1 MPVLSLATS
10 PIVSYDALTKCLA
23 ILAVYI
29 IFVIFCYCTLVHH
42 RRSSQSSTYS
52 RETSR
57 LISGYHPNTVPIIR
71 VVAPESRPT
80 SARTQSFPQPPP
92 IYGRGAQPAVKT
104 PVTTDHE
111 RNLYRSGSVLA
122 PPGLESPVRHS
133 HPLLVPKFP
142 ISGHQHPHAPR
153 PQSELS
159 LALTMVVFTITRLLP
174 RHLMLEDPVK

>member
-1 MPVLSLATS
+1 MPALSLATS
-10 PIVSYDALTKCLA
+10 PIVYYDALTRCFA
-23 ILAVYI
+23 ILVIYI
-29 IFVIFCYCTLVHH
+29 IFVIFCYCILVHH

-104 PVTTDHE
+104 PVTTE
-111 RNLYRSGSVLA
+111 IFIAQAQPLLRL
-122 PPGLESPVRHS
+122 GLESPARHS